1 LSITWAESAA
11 KHRIPRDEVLY
22 AIAHAELF
30 IESFGE
36 PHVGDRAPSLFIG
49 PSRYGTL
56 EVLAVITPPREI
68 WVFHV
73 MPLRGSTAKAAGY
86 DKQKGVHDDRQPRH
100 GR

>member
-1 LSITWAESAA
+1 MSVTWAESAA
-11 KHRIPRDEVLY
+11 KHQIPRDEALY

-30 IESFGE
+30 IESFGQ
-36 PHVGDRAPSLFIG
+36 PRTGDRAPSLFIG

-73 MPLRGSTAKAAGY
+73 MLLRAGTARVAGY
-86 DKQKGVHDDRQPRH
+86 HS
-100 GR
+100 

>member
-11 KHRIPRDEVLY
+11 KHRIPRDEALY

-30 IESFGE
+30 IESFGQ
-36 PHVGDRAPSLFIG
+36 PRIGDQSPSLFIG

-73 MPLRGSTAKAAGY
+73 MPLRETTAEAAGY
-86 DKQKGVHDDRQPRH
+86 EG
-100 GR
+100 

>member
-1 LSITWAESAA
+1 MSITWAESAA
-11 KHRIPRDEVLY
+11 KHRIPRDEALY

-30 IESFGE
+30 IESVGQARI
-36 PHVGDRAPSLFIG
+36 GDRAPSLFIG

-73 MPLRGSTAKAAGY
+73 MPLRASTAEVAG
-86 DKQKGVHDDRQPRH
+86 HDD
-100 GR
+100 

>member
-1 LSITWAESAA
+1 MSITWAESAA
-11 KHRIPRDEVLY
+11 KHRIPRDEALY

-30 IESFGE
+30 VESFGQARI
-36 PHVGDRAPSLFIG
+36 GDHAPSLFIG

-73 MPLRGSTAKAAGY
+73 MPLRASTAEVAG
-86 DKQKGVHDDRQPRH
+86 HDD
-100 GR
+100 